1 MTTPASP
8 AALVTGGGSG
18 IGLACARH
26 LAAAGHAV
34 TIVGRSEER
43 LAAAL
48 AALPEGARAVAA
60 DITDEA
66 AMAGAVARAEQA
78 GPLRVVVANAGGAFA
93 VGPLPL
99 VSRADFARELEVNVT
114 GTFVTL
120 TTATPALARAGGGSV
135 VAVSSVAGGLTHPLM
150 AAYSTSKAALEMLVR
165 NAADELGRFGIR
177 VNAVRPG
184 LVPTDAS
191 DPLATHGPTR
201 DDYLAQMPLGRVGTV
216 DDIAA
221 AVAFL
226 SGAGASW
233 ITGQVLGVDGGHGLR
248 RGPDLTALVGRHHET
263 ALRAHLGVE
272 PVTAQKTV

>member
-1 MTTPASP
+1 MTADADPTERPSAI
-8 AALVTGGGSG
+8 VTGGGSG

-26 LAAAGHAV
+26 LAGTGMEV
-34 TIVGRSEER
+34 TIVGRSQARLEE
-43 LAAAL
+43 AL
-48 AALPEGARAVAA
+48 ASLPEGTRAVAA

-66 AMAGAVARAEQA
+66 AMGIAVDRAVAGR
-78 GPLRVVVANAGGAFA
+78 GPLRAVVANAGGAFA
-93 VGPLPL
+93 VGPLAL
-99 VSRADFARELEVNVT
+99 VAVDDFARELEVNVT

-120 TTATPALARAGGGSV
+120 KATAPRLARSGGGAI

-184 LVPTDAS
+184 LVPTGAS
-191 DPLATHGPTR
+191 DPLASHGPTR

-216 DDIAA
+216 DDVAR

-226 SGAGASW
+226 AGEDASW

-248 RGPDLTALVGRHHET
+248 RGPDLGALVGRHHEP
-263 ALRAHLGVE
+263 ALLAHLGVA
-272 PVTAQKTV
+272 PT